1 MGAPDLIPGGPL
13 LNYQSMTSREVEIAN
28 KGDPSYGHARGQFGR
43 HPAST
48 PKWAI
53 NNGKTRDNEFRET
66 MARLFVQ
73 MSNEEREPF
82 VASCPPETREL
93 AKVLCGVDSAASGG
107 TGFMDF
113 ILQRVDETFQE
124 KYQVVETLSDNFI
137 IYCFGQRAT
146 PFTYSGMLYNTW
158 QDDQRVW
165 MLRMYRDILR
175 GTQLARRRK
184 LVRIRYDSVIVSGVL
199 LSLTQSIQGDLI
211 DGVPFSFVLQPTH
224 YIIFTQD
231 IAFPTE
237 LKTAFTEAA
246 SLLLPS
252 TAVPDMSQLRVA
264 SPTRG
269 QIPDADKKRQNE
281 KTDSPYAQPKIEGS
295 APPVTPQQQTLV
307 TARDQL
313 LARANAIVADPLTE
327 GKTIVRTLAVTTGSR
342 DVYKGSIATAAGS
355 QYITGQ

>member
-13 LNYQSMTSREVEIAN
+13 LNYEGSLTSSQVAAGTH
-28 KGDPSYGHARGQFGR
+28 GDPTYGNARGQFGR
-43 HPAST
+43 YPAST

-66 MARLFVQ
+66 MARLFIQMPEQERAAFVQ
-73 MSNEEREPF
+73 
-82 VASCPPETREL
+82 SCPPETQAL
-93 AKVLCGVDSAASGG
+93 AKVLCGVDSACSGG

-124 KYQVVETLSDNFI
+124 KYQVVETLSDNFV

-146 PFTYSGMLYNTW
+146 PFTYSGMLLNTW

-184 LVRIRYDSVIVSGVL
+184 LVRIRYDSVIVSGVFL
-199 LSLTQSIQGDLI
+199 GLTNSVQGDLI
-211 DGVPFSFVLQPTH
+211 DGVPFSFVMQPTH
-224 YIIFTQD
+224 YVIFTQD

-237 LKTAFTEAA
+237 LKTAFTDAA

-252 TAVPDMSQLRVA
+252 TAIPDMSQLRVA

-269 QIPDADKKRQNE
+269 QIPDANKTRQNE
-281 KTDSPYAQPKIEGS
+281 KTDTPYAKGLEAVQKS
-295 APPVTPQQQTLV
+295 AQDQMNARTKPPVPTTPV
-307 TARDQL
+307 TSKDV
-313 LARANAIVADPLTE
+313 RA
-327 GKTIVRTLAVTTGSR
+327 
-342 DVYKGSIATAAGS
+342 
-355 QYITGQ
+355 